1 MWSQLTAR
9 VRFWRAADRLGP
21 DIPWTHWRLH
31 FPGKMRR
38 LCEERFLSFGEGA
51 EFRPGAYAVCCSKIS
66 LGRRVVIRPGS
77 MLFADPRAGGAGIVI
92 EDDVMLGSAVH
103 IYVHN
108 HRFDDPARPI
118 LDQGHHG
125 SEPVALR
132 RGCWIGAGS
141 VVLPGVTIGENAVVG
156 AGSVV
161 VKDIPPRVVAVGNP
175 ARIVRSLEQEKDAS
189 SSG

>member
-1 MWSQLTAR
+1 MWSELMAR
-9 VRFWRAADRLGP
+9 IRFWRMADRLGP

-31 FPGKMRR
+31 FPAKMRR
-38 LCEERFLSFGEGA
+38 LCEKKFASFGAGA

-92 EDDVMLGSAVH
+92 EDDVMLGSGVH

-108 HRFDDPARPI
+108 HRFDDPALPI
-118 LDQGHHG
+118 IDQGHYG
-125 SEPVALR
+125 SEPVILR
-132 RGCWIGAGS
+132 RGCWVGAGS
-141 VVLPGVTIGENAVVG
+141 MVLPGITIGENAVVG

-161 VKDIPPRVVAVGNP
+161 AKDVPPRVVAVGNP
-175 ARIVRSLEQEKDAS
+175 VRIIRSLGQESDAS
-189 SSG
+189 SSE